1 MIELPVESELSLC
14 DVFLH
19 AVTQLG
25 SREKGMAAKCG
36 SVRSTYQ
43 KAVGIWKCGAG
54 VVATC

>member
-1 MIELPVESELSLC
+1 MIVLPVNSERNLCGVSLH
-14 DVFLH
+14 L
-19 AVTQLG
+19 ATQLA

-36 SVRSTYQ
+36 SARSAYQ